1 MIHSWNIQ
9 NKVLKTNSCCLKD
22 DNHTKYH
29 KFPLYWC
36 QQKMKVRSL
45 CESRCAF
52 LGHHEPRVVCCRR
65 RRRYHQTP
73 DRRNEKRSMILS
85 RSCARIITATSFVD
99 NDAGYIQWNRNE
111 NENIKVFSF
120 HRTKNARKNL
130 LLTFPGWE
138 SNWEFLPTGT
148 PNWEFVR

>member
-1 MIHSWNIQ
+1 
-9 NKVLKTNSCCLKD
+9 
-22 DNHTKYH
+22 
-29 KFPLYWC
+29 
-36 QQKMKVRSL
+36 
-45 CESRCAF
+45 
-52 LGHHEPRVVCCRR
+52 
-65 RRRYHQTP
+65 
-73 DRRNEKRSMILS
+73 MILS

-99 NDAGYIQWNRNE
+99 NDAGYIQWNINE

-130 LLTFPGWE
+130 LLTSPGWE